1 MDPPPYEQLESK
13 VNIGLKEDEIIAF
26 KQEKDENIKE
36 NLQYLFF
43 TLTYLSI
50 FLLST
55 TIYILSMVISRKL
68 SSPE

>member
-1 MDPPPYEQLESK
+1 MDPPPYEQLESR

-26 KQEKDENIKE
+26 KQEKDENNREK
-36 NLQYLFF
+36 LQYLFC

-50 FLLST
+50 FLLSI
-55 TIYILSMVISRKL
+55 TIYILSMVISRK